1 MTDQIF
7 NHDVSTLIDSFLF
20 GGGKF
25 EQTGPYKTL
34 IYEQL
39 KDYNNVSSVNK
50 ENSIKYGKQN
60 IKTFIP
66 DKHIRSELFHDRRLQ
81 LTKEDS
87 KKTYRLSDN
96 VLNNEIPYETTRNWR
111 YNNQPYIRLYRDID
125 LIAACNRIYT
135 DSFQWKK
142 RDERLMERS
151 EKRER
156 DTMFRMKFVWMTFK
170 MLKELGTTKTF
181 LPLIRLPFYNT
192 DGEYIEQED
201 FFDII
206 KWNKLPQIQHYLV
219 YKEKHGITYFKGNK
233 KWTPLRTPTEWLFD
247 ELHKIF
253 PNETNLLYWCE
264 NIIPFPTK
272 FVDDMEF
279 LKLNEF
285 YKHKDFYVFV
295 PKLTNEV
302 INCDVLNNLD
312 TIQSFHTGKFFV
324 RFTQRDRFSFSYPSK
339 LRLLVL
345 NIVFGSYLT

>member
-7 NHDVSTLIDSFLF
+7 NHDVSTLIDTFLF
-20 GGGKF
+20 GGGSYKK
-25 EQTGPYKTL
+25 TGPYKTL

-39 KDYNNVSSVNK
+39 KDYNNVSSVNTQ
-50 ENSIKYGKQN
+50 NSLKYGKQN
-60 IKTFIP
+60 ITTFIP
-66 DKHIRSELFHDRRLQ
+66 NKQIECELGHDLRIK

-87 KKTYRLSDN
+87 KLTYRLSDD
-96 VLNNEIPYETTRNWR
+96 VLNNDIPYETKRNWQFR
-111 YNNQPYIRLYRDID
+111 HKPYIRLYRDID
-125 LIAACNRIYT
+125 LIEACNRIYT

-156 DTMFRMKFVWMTFK
+156 ETMFRMKFVWMIFK
-170 MLKELGTTKTF
+170 MLQKLGTTKRF
-181 LPLIRLPFYNT
+181 LPDIEIRFL
-192 DGEYIEQED
+192 EQED
-201 FFDII
+201 WFEII
-206 KWNKLPQIQHYLV
+206 KWKQLPQLQHYLI

-233 KWTPLRTPTEWLFD
+233 KWKPLRTSTEWLFD

-285 YKHKDFYVFV
+285 YKHKDFYVFIN
-295 PKLTNEV
+295 KLTKEV
-302 INCDVLNNLD
+302 PEWRCDVLNNMD
-312 TIQSFHTGKFFV
+312 TIRCFHTGKFFV
-324 RFTQRDRFSFSYPSK
+324 RLTHRDRFSFSYSSK

-345 NIVFGSYLT
+345 GIMFGSYPS